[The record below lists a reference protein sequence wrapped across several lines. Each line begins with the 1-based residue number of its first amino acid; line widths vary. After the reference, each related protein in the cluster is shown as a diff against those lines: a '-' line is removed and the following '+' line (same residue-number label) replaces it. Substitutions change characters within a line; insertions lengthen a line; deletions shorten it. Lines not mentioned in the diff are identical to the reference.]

1 MTNREFLL
9 AVASAN
15 ELAENVREYAT
26 NAIAKI
32 DKANA
37 VRAAKPSKA
46 HEENAAMIPT
56 VSAYLA
62 TCTVPVPAS
71 LVAQNVGT
79 LSPSKAQAVLTLMVQ
94 EGAVGIEKIK
104 STAKSGGKVNGYYLI
119 EK

>member
-37 VRAAKPSKA
+37 DRAAKPSKA
-46 HEENAAMIPT
+46 HEENAAFVPT
-56 VSAYLA
+56 VREYLSE
-62 TCTVPVPAS
+62 CSVPVPAS
-71 LVAQNVGT
+71 LVAEKCG
-79 LSPSKAQAVLTLMVQ
+79 LSSTAKANAVLKIMTDNGEVK
-94 EGAVGIEKIK
+94 IEKIK
-104 STAKSGGKVNGYYLI
+104 STSKTGGKINGYILI
-119 EK
+119 KN